1 MKARTLL
8 KARIRGQ
15 ISTNSN
21 REAIGKWREEL
32 ERTLASLQFPTIERR
47 RICIKIEF
55 WIYSQRLQ
63 IRRNDLDNLVKPV
76 LDAMKRISIFEDDA
90 DIFQLEATKFPT
102 EGDEEVLIS
111 VREWN

>member
-1 MKARTLL
+1 MKGRTLL

-15 ISTNSN
+15 VSTNSN

-32 ERTLASLQFPTIERR
+32 ERTLASLQLPTMER

-55 WIYSQRLQ
+55 WIYSKRLQ

-102 EGDEEVLIS
+102 EGDEEVQIS
-111 VREWN
+111 VKEWD